1 MFAKDIYVGR
11 RARLMEK
18 VGKGVIL
25 LLGNSEASCNYPS
38 NTYKFRQDSSFLYF
52 FGLNE
57 PDMAALLDVESGE
70 QILFGNDVDID
81 DIIWMG
87 PQESVKEKAA
97 TIGIEKSEPMAALNG
112 YVEKVVKAGRK
123 VHFLPPY
130 RNYNKILLNSLL
142 DIPIVNLKAEASVE
156 LIKAV
161 VDLRIIKDKYE
172 LEEIEKACNIGYAMH
187 LTAMKM
193 AKLGMVEQQLYGIME
208 GIAYSQG
215 AMTSFPTILSQN
227 GETLHNHKHHQ
238 ILTDGR
244 MVVIDSGAE
253 TNMNYCSDF
262 TRTFPSS
269 GKFTQQ
275 QKEIYQIVSAANNL
289 AIDLARPGVT
299 YKEVHLAAC
308 RLIAQGLN
316 NLGLM
321 KGDVDEAVAS
331 GAHALFMP
339 HGLGHNMGL
348 DVHDMED
355 LGENYVGYDDT
366 IQRSTQF
373 GLASLR
379 MGRMLQPGHVL
390 TVEPGIYFIPALIDK
405 WKAEGINKDFVNF
418 EALDAYRTFGGIRL
432 EDDIVITGNGC
443 RLLGAKRLPITV
455 EDVER
460 EMAE

>member
-25 LLGNSEASCNYPS
+25 LLGTREASCNYPS